1 MADRMADGKRPS
13 LTVEERSERGSRE
26 ARRLRRAGFVPGV
39 LYGASHPDPVSLKVG
54 ARELRHLLV
63 DGSALFD
70 VKIGGEKSVP
80 AILKDRQD
88 HPVRDEVVHVDF
100 LEVRLD
106 EKIHATVAIEL
117 EGAEEAPGV
126 KEGGVLDQPTR
137 EVNIEALPTDIPER
151 IVVNVSH
158 MDMGDTLTLDAV
170 PAPSGVEYLDVPEE
184 VTIASVVVPT
194 KVEEP
199 EIEEET
205 VLVGEDGEP
214 IEVPEGEEGEEGAAE
229 GGEDA
234 EPGESGG
241 DSGDSAE

>member
-1 MADRMADGKRPS
+1 MADGDRPS
-13 LTVEERSERGSRE
+13 VTVEERSERGSRE
-26 ARRLRRAGFVPGV
+26 ARRLRRAGFVPAV

-54 ARELRHLLV
+54 ERELRHLLV

-70 VKIGGEKSVP
+70 VKIGAEKSVP

-88 HPVRDEVVHVDF
+88 HPVRDEVMHVDF

-106 EKIHATVAIEL
+106 EKIHATVSIEL
-117 EGAEEAPGV
+117 EGVEEAPGV
-126 KEGGVLDQPTR
+126 KEGGVLDHSTR

-151 IVVNVSH
+151 ILVNVSH
-158 MDMGDTLTLDAV
+158 MDMGDTLTLDAI
-170 PAPSGVEYLDVPEE
+170 PAPSGVEYLDPPEE

-205 VLVGEDGEP
+205 ELIGEDGEP
-214 IEVPEGEEGEEGAAE
+214 IEAPEGAEGEEAAE
-229 GGEDA
+229 GGEGA
-234 EPGESGG
+234 EPAESGG
-241 DSGDSAE
+241 DSGDSE

>member
-1 MADRMADGKRPS
+1 MADLMADGNRPS
-13 LTVEERSERGSRE
+13 LEVEERSERGSRE
-26 ARRLRRAGFVPGV
+26 ARRLRRAGYVPAV
-39 LYGASHPDPVSLKVG
+39 LYGATHTDPISLKVG
-54 ARELRHLLV
+54 ERNLRHLLV

-70 VKIGGEKSVP
+70 VKIGAEKSVP

-88 HPVRDEVVHVDF
+88 HPIRDEVMHVDF

-117 EGAEEAPGV
+117 EGVEEAPGV

-158 MDMGDTLTLDAV
+158 MDMGDTLTLDAI

-199 EIEEET
+199 EIEEE
-205 VLVGEDGEP
+205 VELIGEDGEP
-214 IEVPEGEEGEEGAAE
+214 IEVPEGEEGEEAAAE
-229 GGEDA
+229 GGEEA
-234 EPGESGG
+234 EPGDSGG
-241 DSGDSAE
+241 DSGDSE

>member
-1 MADRMADGKRPS
+1 MADGKRPS
-13 LTVEERSERGSRE
+13 LAVEERSERGSRE
-26 ARRLRRAGFVPGV
+26 ARRLRRAGFVPAV

-54 ARELRHLLV
+54 ALELRHLLV

-70 VKIGGEKSVP
+70 VKIGDAKSVP

-106 EKIHATVAIEL
+106 QKIHAEVAIEL
-117 EGAEEAPGV
+117 EGVEEAPGV
-126 KEGGVLDQPTR
+126 KEGGVLDQSTR
-137 EVNIEALPTDIPER
+137 DVGIEALPTDIPER

-158 MDMGDTLTLDAV
+158 MDMGDTLTLDAI
-170 PAPSGVEYLDVPEE
+170 PAPEGVEFLDENLEE

-205 VLVGEDGEP
+205 ELIGEDGEP
-214 IEVPEGEEGEEGAAE
+214 VEAPEGEGDAAE
-229 GGEDA
+229 GDDA
-234 EPGESGG
+234 GGESGG
-241 DSGDSAE
+241 EDSGDE

>member
-1 MADRMADGKRPS
+1 MADGNRPS
-13 LTVEERSERGSRE
+13 LAVEERSERGSRE
-26 ARRLRRAGFVPGV
+26 ARRLRRSGFVPAV

-54 ARELRHLLV
+54 ERELRHLLV

-70 VKIGGEKSVP
+70 VTIGGKKSVP
-80 AILKDRQD
+80 AILKDRQN
-88 HPVRDEVVHVDF
+88 HPVRDEVMHVDF

-106 EKIHATVAIEL
+106 EKIHATVFIEL
-117 EGAEEAPGV
+117 EGVEEAPGV
-126 KEGGVLDQPTR
+126 KEGGVLDQSTR

-158 MDMGDTLTLDAV
+158 MDMGDTLTLDAI
-170 PAPSGVEYLDVPEE
+170 PAPAGVAYLDPPDE

-205 VLVGEDGEP
+205 ELIGEDGEP
-214 IEVPEGEEGEEGAAE
+214 IEVPEGEEGEEPAE
-229 GGEDA
+229 GGEEA
-234 EPGESGG
+234 GG
-241 DSGDSAE
+241 DSGGEDSGDSE